1 MPKKKNTRKPA
12 NSSPIKSTPYSTPY
26 RWWQK
31 AIVFLIAGV
40 LVGTVVVSMGLS
52 QPGVETLP
60 GQEIT
65 PTIVPEVTEQPVGE
79 VEVTTPTEDP
89 NSTEESTD
97 K

>member
-1 MPKKKNTRKPA
+1 MPKKKNARKPA
-12 NSSPIKSTPYSTPY
+12 KSSPTQTASAVSTPY

-31 AIVFLIAGV
+31 SVVFLVAGV
-40 LVGTVVVSMGLS
+40 LIGTVVVSMGLS
-52 QPGVETLP
+52 QQGVETLP

-89 NSTEESTD
+89 SPTE
-97 K
+97 